1 MSMTIDGRINGYGAL
16 DPLQT
21 SGSTPAPV
29 SPSDADTIPEAPV
42 AGKTESDG
50 IPALSQPK
58 GMPDFSGLTGGVP
71 SLGANV
77 LALVGDL
84 ADEQRRANNEQRFQQ
99 SQMIVSKLHDQAS
112 TIRTQAVLNLT
123 MGLVSAGIQFAAS
136 TYTIGA
142 TTKAL
147 ALEPRSNSVPDKLVH
162 AAQMT
167 MRNTKIQSFSQAI
180 GSAGNAMT
188 SAKEFTSAMFD
199 AEMKDR
205 DAQIEMIRAYLT
217 QLDSLKQSLEEVIR
231 KATQTQDEIQQSTNQ
246 TRVKILT

>member
-16 DPLQT
+16 DPLQA

-29 SPSDADTIPEAPV
+29 SPAGADSIPEAPV

-112 TIRTQAVLNLT
+112 TIRTQAAVNLA

-136 TYTIGA
+136 AYTIGA
-142 TTKAL
+142 TAKTLSSKPAGTTQG
-147 ALEPRSNSVPDKLVH
+147 AKLMH

-167 MRNTKIQSFSQAI
+167 TQNTKIQAVSQAI
-180 GSAGNAMT
+180 GGVGST
-188 SAKEFTSAMFD
+188 VSSVKEFTSAMFD

-217 QLDSLKQSLEEVIR
+217 QLDSLKQSLEEVIQ
-231 KATQTQDEIQQSTNQ
+231 KARQTQDELQQSTNQ
-246 TRVKILT
+246 TRVKILS

>member
-16 DPLQT
+16 DPLQST
-21 SGSTPAPV
+21 GSTSAPV
-29 SPSDADTIPEAPV
+29 SSSGADTIPEAPV
-42 AGKTESDG
+42 AGKTTSDG
-50 IPALSQPK
+50 IPVLSQPK
-58 GMPDFSGLTGGVP
+58 GMPDFSSLTGGVP

-77 LALVGDL
+77 LALIGDV

-112 TIRTQAVLNLT
+112 TIRTQAKVNFA
-123 MGLVSAGIQFAAS
+123 MGLVSAGIQFASAA
-136 TYTIGA
+136 YTIGA
-142 TTKAL
+142 TGKAL
-147 ALEPRSNSVPDKLVH
+147 ASQPAGNTRADKMVH
-162 AAQMT
+162 AAKMT
-167 MRNTKIQSFSQAI
+167 LKNSEIQAYSQAI
-180 GSAGNAMT
+180 SGTGSTVN